1 MSLFFK
7 IFSVFKKKEPRLT
20 KEQIKEL
27 TNIIIQKNQNALNEL
42 GDFMDYDGMG
52 NYGRFPPIIGDDY
65 PTYEDIIKEYESQN
79 SK

>member
-1 MSLFFK
+1 MMNLFSK
-7 IFSVFKKKEPRLT
+7 IFNAFKKKEPKLT
-20 KEQIKEL
+20 KSQIRDLLSEVRKAR
-27 TNIIIQKNQNALNEL
+27 QA
-42 GDFMDYDGMG
+42 DVADYDGMG